1 MSTCDYCGIP
11 FDLSNGI
18 YDDGDF
24 ICGFC
29 IAGFAVQFEV
39 DQVSRYVSDIS
50 KHANQAQASTKKQL
64 SPQPSRKTREQRK
77 RKAISPSHSSQVS
90 QEQVASKLSKAERLA
105 KNIQIMLKSKGS
117 LCLNPSNEKAFH
129 LAVRQLGMRLDE
141 FHIEHDG
148 FYLEILLKRDC
159 GKNTNNTLLLKRPEL
174 PKCDRSSP

>member
-1 MSTCDYCGIP
+1 ML
-11 FDLSNGI
+11 FDLGNGI

-29 IAGFAVQFEV
+29 IAGFTVQFEV
-39 DQVSRYVSDIS
+39 DQASRCVSDIS
-50 KHANQAQASTKKQL
+50 KQANQAQASTKKQL
-64 SPQPSRKTREQRK
+64 SPQPSRKTKEQRK
-77 RKAISPSHSSQVS
+77 RQAISPSHSTQVS
-90 QEQVASKLSKAERLA
+90 EEQLANKLSKADRLA

-148 FYLEILLKRDC
+148 FYLEIRLKRDC
-159 GKNTNNTLLLKRPEL
+159 GKDTNNTAPLLLKRPEL
-174 PKCDRSSP
+174 PKCDRTS